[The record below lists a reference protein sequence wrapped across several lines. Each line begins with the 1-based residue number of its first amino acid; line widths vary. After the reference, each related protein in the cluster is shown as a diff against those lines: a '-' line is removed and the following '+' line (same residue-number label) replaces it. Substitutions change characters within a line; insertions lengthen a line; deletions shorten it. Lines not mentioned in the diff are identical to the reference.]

1 MPSLLSD
8 QPAVVDRLGFEH
20 FAEILADV
28 VRTTPPPF
36 TIGVFGEWG
45 SGKTT
50 LMRFIRQRLD
60 ETGGVKTVWF
70 NAWKYDGKEVIWNAL
85 IQTIFLEMRR
95 DAKAKG
101 DEDFLGRL
109 HEAAANLALFA
120 AKRFASKLTG
130 GIVTADDIDGV
141 RAALKPFTAEDK
153 TFAFINGFEATFRN
167 LVERHVGKDG
177 RLVVFVDDL
186 DRCLP
191 ENAVEALEAI
201 KLYLDEAN
209 VTFVI
214 GVEPAVVRDGIRHRY
229 RDIAALQDKE
239 YLEKIVQLP
248 FVMRGVDPTAA
259 ARLLEPYVEAG
270 VADFAHYEAMR
281 KLIFLGTDSNPRRI
295 KRFVNTLYVLRRMS
309 EASGRKVDPK
319 DLLRL
324 STVLLV
330 QMRRPMVYDALVR
343 DPGLVKD
350 YNDAAGMAL
359 KDREERFG
367 RKPALATIHDDPLA
381 QSLFQELKDMPSGA
395 AEMVEWV
402 RLAQG
407 AEA

>member
-8 QPAVVDRLGFEH
+8 RPAVTDHLGFEH
-20 FAEILADV
+20 FADILADV

-36 TIGVFGEWG
+36 TVGVFGEWG

-50 LMRFIRQRLD
+50 LMRFVRQRLD
-60 ETGGVKTVWF
+60 NSEGVKTVWF
-70 NAWKYDGKEVIWNAL
+70 NAWKYDGKEVIWNAM
-85 IQTIFLEMRR
+85 IQTIFLAMRE
-95 DAKAKG
+95 DAEAKQ
-101 DEDFLGRL
+101 DQRFLEKL
-109 HEAAANLALFA
+109 TEAAGNLALFA
-120 AKRFASKLTG
+120 AKRFASKLSGGTITG
-130 GIVTADDIDGV
+130 DDIEGV
-141 RAALKPFTAEDK
+141 RAALKPFTADDE
-153 TFAFINGFEATFRN
+153 TFAFINGFETTFRG
-167 LVERHVGKDG
+167 LVESHVGKDG

-248 FVMRGVDPTAA
+248 FVMRGVDAATAV
-259 ARLLEPYVEAG
+259 RLLEPYVEAG
-270 VADFAHYEAMR
+270 VVDFAHDEAMR
-281 KLIFLGTDSNPRRI
+281 NLIFLGTESNPRRI
-295 KRFVNTLYVLRRMS
+295 KRFVNTLYVLRRMC

-324 STVLLV
+324 STVLLL

-343 DPGLVKD
+343 DPGVVKD

-381 QSLFQELKDMPSGA
+381 QSLFQELKDLPSGA
-395 AEMVEWV
+395 AEMAEWV